1 MAITQAFA
9 CICVADL
16 ANAYD
21 WYRRLFGTEAD
32 ASPMPTLYE
41 WHFGDGALQL
51 VNDPSRAGNSLLT
64 VIVDDLEETRADL
77 EARGLSVAA
86 AAQGDFARFAQI
98 SDPEGNLITLA
109 QPRQKV
115 QGAGAGWDG

>member
-9 CICVADL
+9 CLCVADL

-51 VNDPSRAGNSLLT
+51 VNDTSRAGNSSLT
-64 VIVDDLEETRADL
+64 LVVDDLEDTRADIK
-77 EARGLSVAA
+77 ARGLSVGSVLI
-86 AAQGDFARFAQI
+86 GDFARFAQLN
-98 SDPEGNLITLA
+98 DPEGNLITLA
-109 QPRQKV
+109 QPRRKV
-115 QGAGAGWDG
+115 QRAGSVE